1 MISSLADADV
11 RGHTPALRKKK
22 GGLPSSN
29 KTRKKNTE
37 KNGQGVRE
45 VVRRRS
51 CAGGEG
57 GWRACGDR
65 MERGVQPEEWE
76 AKVPQQIRL
85 LLYFVDYSM
94 YVCQQAKNALFL
106 PVFVS
111 FVCPT
116 APLQL
121 ARQHIRLC

>member
-29 KTRKKNTE
+29 KIKEIKTQKKM
-37 KNGQGVRE
+37 GQGIRE

-57 GWRACGDR
+57 RWRAWGSNGER
-65 MERGVQPEEWE
+65 SAARGVGSKSS
-76 AKVPQQIRL
+76 ATDSVVVVLR
-85 LLYFVDYSM
+85 S
-94 YVCQQAKNALFL
+94 
-106 PVFVS
+106 
-111 FVCPT
+111 
-116 APLQL
+116 
-121 ARQHIRLC
+121 

>member
-1 MISSLADADV
+1 MRMYVDTLQ
-11 RGHTPALRKKK
+11 HCEKKK
-22 GGLPSSN
+22 VDCHRA
-29 KTRKKNTE
+29 TRQGKNTE